1 VLCPTCGPTDPAAR
15 PLSANCFAMLR
26 LLQGGD
32 YVLAGRV
39 RKDDALRGE
48 VEAILRDQIRYLLER
63 DLKST
68 AFLTRLRA
76 MTPSA

>member
-1 VLCPTCGPTDPAAR
+1 MRPGRAAAR

-32 YVLAGRV
+32 YALAGRV
-39 RKDDALRGE
+39 RRDEALRGE
-48 VEAILRDQIRYLLER
+48 IEAILRDETRYLLER
-63 DLKST
+63 DLKSS

-76 MTPSA
+76 LTG